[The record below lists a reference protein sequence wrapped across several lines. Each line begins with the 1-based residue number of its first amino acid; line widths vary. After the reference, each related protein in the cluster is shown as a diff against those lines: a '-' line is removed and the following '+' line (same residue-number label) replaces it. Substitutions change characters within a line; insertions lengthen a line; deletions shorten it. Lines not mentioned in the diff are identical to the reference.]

1 MRGIIMLKMS
11 AEVMYSSPIFQLRAN
26 RGIAFHHLFLN
37 ASAHQLDQPEKTI
50 AQFEREKSNIYDP
63 IVILTNSF
71 GDFHLFL
78 FKQLVYVKK
87 KEKKKMDVLQ
97 RWLQKELTFL
107 KGTLFA
113 LTLTHTQFFYFNTFR
128 VNASFDF
135 DK

>member
-1 MRGIIMLKMS
+1 MLKMS

-87 KEKKKMDVLQ
+87 KRKKKDGCVTKMVAK
-97 RWLQKELTFL
+97 RT
-107 KGTLFA
+107 
-113 LTLTHTQFFYFNTFR
+113 
-128 VNASFDF
+128 DF
-135 DK
+135 P